1 MSTKQLHIDGKPVA
15 AEKGTLVVGGSAE
28 GARWQIERQPQ
39 HGQNA
44 YTITR
49 DGSNEGWVAP
59 DGAGRPITVRPLIT
73 TKSLPPHH
81 PNNQLWQISPLT
93 KVGTASPPS
102 RTSCRRALAA
112 RTPRAASRSCSEM
125 EAPPQWSSPTP
136 DEGQS
141 TGPPGDG
148 AVPLQ
153 GWCGTA
159 APARGPTWSG

>member
-15 AEKGTLVVGGSAE
+15 AENGTLVVGGSAE

-81 PNNQLWQISPLT
+81 PNNQLWQISPLDQGGHSIT
-93 KVGTASPPS
+93 SLANELSAGVGGPDSSGSQPIVLGNGG
-102 RTSCRRALAA
+102 TSSVVITNA
-112 RTPRAASRSCSEM
+112 
-125 EAPPQWSSPTP
+125 
-136 DEGQS
+136 
-141 TGPPGDG
+141 
-148 AVPLQ
+148 
-153 GWCGTA
+153 
-159 APARGPTWSG
+159 